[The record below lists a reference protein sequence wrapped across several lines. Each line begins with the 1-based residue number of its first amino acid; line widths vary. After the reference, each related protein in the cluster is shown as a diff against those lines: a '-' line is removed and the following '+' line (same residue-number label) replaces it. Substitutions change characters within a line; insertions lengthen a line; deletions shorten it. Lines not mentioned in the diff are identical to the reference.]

1 MPNSEDSH
9 NNFKD
14 LYNNQK
20 VMYSNGGKDCVI
32 VVEAACKAT
41 DCLGLNKAAGC
52 DGLTV
57 EHIIYSHES
66 IVIILRTLFNIMLRT
81 QGRRSVSDIGGA
93 QHRLGPPNNL
103 NLFHWAPPDKILR
116 G

>member
-32 VVEAACKAT
+32 VVEAVCKAT

-66 IVIILRTLFNIMLRT
+66 IVIIESTLFTIMLRT
-81 QGRRSVSDIGGA
+81 GLVPLTRTKTPTVSSFTHCFNIDNTVISTV
-93 QHRLGPPNNL
+93 
-103 NLFHWAPPDKILR
+103 
-116 G
+116 